1 MQSAILIS
9 IVVLFLF
16 IYARIMRDHRIYN
29 RLIVCAA
36 LAFVVGSCM
45 KSKTSHTVEVS
56 KSEVITT
63 SNPTLHTDSAAFVS
77 QSCEPVMGQE
87 KKSDIVIPKTE
98 GLKNLPTD
106 VEIEDDS

>member
-9 IVVLFLF
+9 IVAVILF

-36 LAFVVGSCM
+36 LAFVVGSCI
-45 KSKTSHTVEVS
+45 KSKSLHAEVT

-63 SNPTLHTDSAAFVS
+63 SNPTLHTDSTAFVP
-77 QSCEPVMGQE
+77 QSCESVMSQE